1 MTKLEVLAL
10 VGSGVLVLFA
20 AVLAVAETAF
30 THLGR
35 GRAEAIDN
43 ERAKD
48 QEANGNGD
56 EPGLLVGLL
65 QRRGQV
71 LNPVLFLVL
80 ACHLAVAT
88 IVAVLAHDRW
98 GVSAV
103 VVALGVELVVI
114 YVVAEA
120 APKTWALE
128 HTDTAA
134 VRVAPLVRGLAA
146 LAPLRWILRLL
157 IGIANILVPGRGRR
171 EGPSVS
177 EDELLA
183 LAGVAAEAGQI
194 DASERTLIESI
205 IAFGD
210 TIAREVMVPRTEMVT
225 VGEEFRVDAAI
236 EVAIAHGFSRMPAYG
251 EGGVDDIKGIVYA
264 KDLMRA
270 ERDGH
275 IEEPIAGII
284 YAKDLMRAE
293 RDGHTEEPID
303 TMLRPARLVPETKRV
318 AELLREM
325 QTEQFHIAIVIDEYG
340 GTAGL
345 VTLEDVIEELVGEI
359 QDEFDVEEPLVEPA
373 AGGGIRVHARMA
385 VDEVNALLAGELP
398 EDGDW
403 DSVGGLLYHQ
413 LGRVPAEGES
423 VVVNDYRLAAEKV
436 QGRRIGRVRI
446 TPVPED
452 ERDADEGGGG
462 IKVENVPTR

>member
-1 MTKLEVLAL
+1 VSGVDILAL
-10 VGSGVLVLFA
+10 VGSVVLVVFA
-20 AVLAVAETAF
+20 AILAVAETAF

-35 GRAEAIDN
+35 ARAEAIDN
-43 ERAKD
+43 ARSGKTREK
-48 QEANGNGD
+48 EGNGD
-56 EPGLLVGLL
+56 GTDPAHAGVLVGLL
-65 QRRGQV
+65 ERRGQV
-71 LNPVLFLVL
+71 LNPILFLVL
-80 ACHLAVAT
+80 MCHLAVAT
-88 IVAVLAHDRW
+88 IVAIVAHDRW
-98 GVSAV
+98 GVGAV
-103 VVALGVELVVI
+103 LAALAIELVVI

-128 HTDTAA
+128 HTDVAA

-146 LAPLRWILRLL
+146 LAPLRWVLRLL
-157 IGIANILVPGRGRR
+157 IGLANLLVPGRARR
-171 EGPSVS
+171 EGPTVS

-183 LAGVAAEAGQI
+183 LAGVAAEAAVI

-205 IAFGD
+205 IDFGD

-225 VGEEFRVDAAI
+225 VGHDFRVDAAI
-236 EVAIAHGFSRMPAYG
+236 EVAIAHGFSRLPAYG
-251 EGGVDDIKGIVYA
+251 EGGIDD
-264 KDLMRA
+264 
-270 ERDGH
+270 
-275 IEEPIAGII
+275 IAGII

-293 RDGHTEEPID
+293 RDGHIEEPID

-359 QDEFDVEEPLVEPA
+359 QDEFDVEEPMVDPA
-373 AGGGIRVHARMA
+373 GAGGIRVHARMA
-385 VDEVNALLAGELP
+385 VDEVNALLTGELP

-403 DSVGGLLYHQ
+403 DSVGGLVYHQ
-413 LGRVPAEGES
+413 VGHVPAEGES
-423 VVVNDYRLAAEKV
+423 VEIAGYRLSAEKV

-446 TPVPED
+446 TPLPPD
-452 ERDADEGGGG
+452 DGRRDDGEGW
-462 IKVENVPTR
+462 IKAENVPLR